1 MKHLKKYLFLFAIAA
16 TLFSCKKDV
25 IEYNTTPVT
34 DQAEF
39 QLHYMVPLNTGTV
52 NNIYKVEINGELYAN
67 NTSPL
72 STYNAIPSGSVGKF
86 FVTKPGVNNI
96 KLYKGTN
103 LELVYDQSVTLVKGK
118 QNVFVHSFTQ
128 PPTVIDAGYP
138 FTPLVTDSTA
148 KVAWVRFYNF
158 LYETDGV
165 PTPLKLQYQRQYVV
179 AYATPTTPEVK
190 SDWINVGSPV
200 SFGEATGWEQIDV
213 NKPIVIS
220 AGTARVDYRIR
231 MIGAN
236 GADLGSL
243 MVMNSSNAFVEY
255 SDYWNASIGRRY
267 MHILSGFRAAKPT
280 SAVRQFTSL

>member
-1 MKHLKKYLFLFAIAA
+1 MKHLKYLFLFAVAA
-16 TLFSCKKDV
+16 TFFSCKKDV

-39 QLHYMVPLNTGTV
+39 QLHYMVPVLSGV
-52 NNIYKVEINGELYAN
+52 ANNIYKVEINGELYAN

-96 KLYKGTN
+96 KLYRGTN
-103 LELVYDQSVTLVKGK
+103 LELIYDQNVTLVKGK
-118 QNVFVHSFTQ
+118 QNVFVHSYTQ

-138 FTPLVTDSTA
+138 FTSVLTDSTA

-158 LYETDGV
+158 LYETQDV
-165 PTPLKLQYQRQYVV
+165 PTTLKLQYQRQYVV
-179 AYATPTTPEVK
+179 AYATPTYPEVK
-190 SDWINVGSPV
+190 SDWINVGKPV
-200 SFGEATGWEQIDV
+200 SFGEATDWEQVDV
-213 NKPIVIS
+213 NKTVFIS
-220 AGTARVDYRIR
+220 SGLARIDYRIR
-231 MIGAN
+231 VIGAN
-236 GADLGSL
+236 GSDQGSL
-243 MVMNSSNAFVEY
+243 QVMNNSNLFLDY
-255 SDYWNASIGRRY
+255 SDFWNASIGRRY